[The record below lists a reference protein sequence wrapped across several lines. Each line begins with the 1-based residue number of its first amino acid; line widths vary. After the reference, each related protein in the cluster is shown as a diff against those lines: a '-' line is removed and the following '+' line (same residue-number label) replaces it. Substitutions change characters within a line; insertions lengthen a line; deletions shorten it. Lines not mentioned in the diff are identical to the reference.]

1 MSRHRGD
8 LPGGSEKTTLSHFLL
23 LLQHC
28 QVSSLIHSMNRPY
41 ALTMCGDK
49 WTVLDGHDYANL
61 IQYLIFTFY
70 HSLKSLTRRGFGR
83 CQEDSTTI

>member
-61 IQYLIFTFY
+61 IQYL
-70 HSLKSLTRRGFGR
+70 TRRGFGR